1 MGKIDLEQL
10 RKDIRSMKRHQ
21 PLYRLIRDEMKL
33 RGNWRY
39 NQRGKPEK
47 GYRIMKEGKE
57 G

>member
-10 RKDIRSMKRHQ
+10 GKEIRSMKRHQ

-39 NQRGKPEK
+39 NPRGKPEK